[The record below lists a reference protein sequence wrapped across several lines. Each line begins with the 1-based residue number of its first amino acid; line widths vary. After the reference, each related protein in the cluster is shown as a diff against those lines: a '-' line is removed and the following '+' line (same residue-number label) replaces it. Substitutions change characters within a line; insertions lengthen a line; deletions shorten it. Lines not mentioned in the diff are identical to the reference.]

1 VLALVR
7 NLVEWVPTSADWAA
21 IVAGPLALVGYL
33 AGSLTAAEVGRRR
46 DHAWVAEAVAGAVT
60 LLVATIAWDIG
71 MQAAP
76 RGAFGAVGT
85 YSNQALG
92 AWVSIALWTGAAALV
107 GSVAP
112 VWTGFRGGLTGMGPG
127 VALAAVY
134 VPLLGAAGIVAGAL
148 VGSLTGRPRVGVAV
162 GLAVVVGTAYLA
174 WIADLQPTFG
184 ITIGPESALWAA
196 VVCGVLFARNGRMAA

>member
-1 VLALVR
+1 MLALVR

-46 DHAWVAEAVAGAVT
+46 RHPWIAEGVAGAVT
-60 LLVATIAWDIG
+60 LLVATIAWDVAI
-71 MQAAP
+71 QAAP

-85 YSNQALG
+85 YSDQALG

-112 VWTGFRGGLTGMGPG
+112 VWTGFRRGLTGMGPA
-127 VALAAVY
+127 VAMAAVY
-134 VPLLGAAGIVAGAL
+134 LPLLGAAGVVAGAL
-148 VGSLTGRPRVGVAV
+148 VGTLTGRWRLGLGVA
-162 GLAVVVGTAYLA
+162 LAVVVAVAYLA
-174 WIADLQPTFG
+174 WIADVQPALG

-196 VVCGVLFARNGRMAA
+196 VVCGVLFARNGRMPA